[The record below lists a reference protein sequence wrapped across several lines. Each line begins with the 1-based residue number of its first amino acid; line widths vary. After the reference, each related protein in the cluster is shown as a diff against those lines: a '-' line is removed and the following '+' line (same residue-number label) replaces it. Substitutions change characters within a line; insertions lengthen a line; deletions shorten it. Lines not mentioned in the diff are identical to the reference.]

1 METEQKQIK
10 AITKAEAIEAFEKG
24 EKIRLTSG
32 IWNNPERDGRIA
44 KSVEEIEKFYSW
56 ACKVDTITNE
66 NGIIDLRGASCCD
79 MF

>member
-1 METEQKQIK
+1 M
-10 AITKAEAIEAFEKG
+10 TKAEVIELFKKG

-32 IWNNPERDGRIA
+32 IWNYPQRDGVFV

-56 ACKVDTITNE
+56 ACKVDVSENE
-66 NGIIDLRGASCCD
+66 NGIIDLIGASYCD

>member
-1 METEQKQIK
+1 MTKTEV
-10 AITKAEAIEAFEKG
+10 IEKFEKG
-24 EKIRLTSG
+24 KKIRLTSG

-56 ACKVDTITNE
+56 ACKVDERTNE
-66 NGIIDLRGASCCD
+66 NGIIDLIGASCCD

>member
-1 METEQKQIK
+1 MTKEETIQ
-10 AITKAEAIEAFEKG
+10 AFEKG
-24 EKIRLTSG
+24 ENIRLTSG

-56 ACKVDTITNE
+56 ACKVDARTNE
-66 NGIIDLRGASCCD
+66 SGIIDLIGASCCD

>member
-1 METEQKQIK
+1 M
-10 AITKAEAIEAFEKG
+10 TKSEVIEKFEKG
-24 EKIRLTSG
+24 KKIRLTSG

-56 ACKVDTITNE
+56 ACAVDTSTNKD
-66 NGIIDLRGASCCD
+66 GIVDLIGASYCD